1 MTALPLIL
9 AGLLGAV
16 ILAGYV
22 AVLVGMRRE
31 DRTMHLPQTAP
42 GRLPAFARWVTGCH
56 IQQNAPSVEENGLCR
71 ARR

>member
-16 ILAGYV
+16 IVAGYV
-22 AVLVGMRRE
+22 AVLIGMRRE

-56 IQQNAPSVEENGLCR
+56 VQQDPASVETRELCWS
-71 ARR
+71 RR